1 MQEDVLNYL
10 KEEENISE
18 VVAELMLEKLLRYK
32 DVFEEFCFYLKT
44 NIVPSEEDGAI
55 CVEGY
60 TARKLVE
67 NYPLKVLGSYTYLIS
82 LRDDKNRALEHLKKG
97 LPNKDSKPTHF
108 KLDLYWGQMKK
119 EQEKNNYI
127 RIDENVIKVKYKNIL
142 KIWNDKNL
150 SKQIEDK
157 IKEKHIYT
165 LIDLLTKKRVGG
177 QIKGSNKIITID
189 LEQLS
194 VSLDCNYE
202 EAELN
207 MFFYECY
214 KDISNILAPILN
226 EKINIEKEDS
236 E

>member
-32 DVFEEFCFYLKT
+32 DIFEEFCFYLKT

-55 CVEGY
+55 SVEGY

-82 LRDDKNRALEHLKKG
+82 LRDDKIRALDHLKKG

-108 KLDLYWGQMKK
+108 KLDLYWGPMKK
-119 EQEKNNYI
+119 EQDKNNYI

-150 SKQIEDK
+150 SNKIENTF
-157 IKEKHIYT
+157 KEKHIYT
-165 LIDLLTKKRVGG
+165 LIDLLVEKRVGE
-177 QIKGSNKIITID
+177 QIKGSNKIISID
-189 LEQLS
+189 FEKLS
-194 VSLDCNYE
+194 ATLDCNYDE
-202 EAELN
+202 EKLSI
-207 MFFYECY
+207 FFYECY
-214 KDISNILAPILN
+214 KDISKILAPILN
-226 EKINIEKEDS
+226 DKINIDKDDE
-236 E
+236 